1 MPIYFRKMVML
12 AKIETSYGLDP
23 TLTGAV
29 NAVLARNVSIADMEG
44 NDVSRDLVQP
54 NFGNQPT
61 VAADLHV
68 TIEFDT
74 ELAGSGVAG
83 TAPAWGPLFRAAGC
97 AEVIVAATSVTYSPI
112 TDNAESIYLKF
123 WMGSTLHAIKGA
135 RGTGKINVNAQGI
148 PFVHWKFWGLYT
160 PPSEVAAAVPVF
172 TAWKKPLIV
181 NKANTQ
187 FSVNAVALVM
197 RSFGLDLANPVE
209 PRLLVNK
216 ESIELTDH
224 LEEIEFTA
232 EAVPVSGAGS
242 IDIHGLANSQATVAV
257 SLIHGVTAG
266 NIITLSA
273 PTAQFQRPGGYS
285 NSQGIAE
292 RALKMRPL
300 PNAGNDQWSL
310 AAT

>member
-1 MPIYFRKMVML
+1 MPIYFRKMVLL
-12 AKIETSYGLDP
+12 AKTETTYATDP

-61 VAADLHV
+61 VPADLHV

-74 ELAGSGVAG
+74 ELAGSGTAG

-112 TDNAESIYLKF
+112 TDNAESAYLKF

-135 RGTGKINVNAQGI
+135 RGTGKLNVNAQGI

-160 PPSEVAAAVPVF
+160 PPSEVSAAVPVF

-187 FSVNAVALVM
+187 FTVNATALVM
-197 RSFGLDLANPVE
+197 RSFSLDLANPVE

-224 LEEIEFTA
+224 KEEIEFTA
-232 EAVPVSGAGS
+232 EAVPVTTM
-242 IDIHGLANSQATVAV
+242 DIHGLANSQATVPV

-273 PTAQFQRPGGYS
+273 PTAQFQRPSGYS

-292 RALKMRPL
+292 RALKMLAL